1 MTYTLVALFLATGT
15 IHTERTGLTLHGCA
29 GQAAMARMAVD
40 IPKLKSRIGEV
51 RFLCIE
57 VPNG

>member
-1 MTYTLVALFLATGT
+1 LFIATGAV
-15 IHTERTGLTLHGCA
+15 HTERTGLTLQACA